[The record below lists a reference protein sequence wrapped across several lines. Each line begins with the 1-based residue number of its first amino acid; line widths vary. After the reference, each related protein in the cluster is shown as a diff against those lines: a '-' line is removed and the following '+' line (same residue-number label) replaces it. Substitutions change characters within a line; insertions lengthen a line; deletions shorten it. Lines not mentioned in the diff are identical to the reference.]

1 MDLYDNALA
10 SSKPKSIRVNRCDDL
25 FEEIEG
31 WDDSVPSDVQ
41 SEIDSD
47 YGMVDVEGYNNF
59 YESKLS
65 EINELEYCAEC
76 IEFAEIPEIRE
87 KGRELFEFVIE
98 HY

>member
-1 MDLYDNALA
+1 
-10 SSKPKSIRVNRCDDL
+10 
-25 FEEIEG
+25 
-31 WDDSVPSDVQ
+31 
-41 SEIDSD
+41 
-47 YGMVDVEGYNNF
+47 MVDVEGYNNF